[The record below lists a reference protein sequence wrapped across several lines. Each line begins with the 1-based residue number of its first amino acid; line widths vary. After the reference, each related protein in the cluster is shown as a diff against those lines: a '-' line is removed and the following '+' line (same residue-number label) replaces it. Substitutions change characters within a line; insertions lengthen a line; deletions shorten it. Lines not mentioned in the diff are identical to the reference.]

1 MPRRGLWRG
10 EKEDGRRV
18 GMFAWLLLFF
28 GKIGTGVIGEERG
41 EYLSLRNDVVL
52 KNIGNLDALRSGRIE

>member
-1 MPRRGLWRG
+1 
-10 EKEDGRRV
+10 
-18 GMFAWLLLFF
+18 MFAWLLLFF